1 MSSSESYLCV
11 VDLKRLE
18 QHLAET
24 GQPAYRAGQV
34 WEWTARGVEGY
45 DAMTN
50 LPLAL
55 RRSLAS
61 EVPFS
66 TLTSETEQ
74 TSTDGTSEASERRSA
89 SGRFVIAS

>member
-34 WEWTARGVEGY
+34 WEWTARGVEGS
-45 DAMTN
+45 DVLDRGREGVDRVVRAVR
-50 LPLAL
+50 LELVG
-55 RRSLAS
+55 RD
-61 EVPFS
+61 
-66 TLTSETEQ
+66 TSEQ
-74 TSTDGTSEASERRSA
+74 SDLL
-89 SGRFVIAS
+89 